1 MGRDREAGIPGQEN
15 RRAQEAM
22 EKAKAR
28 LEEVKELS
36 KPMQTVVLDGDGAV
50 AYFVGKGNLDLE
62 ETVVAVP
69 LTKLLIF
76 LGEVLKAVIAPTFA
90 GQAVTQRRGG
100 GDEPPKKNIL
110 TS

>member
-1 MGRDREAGIPGQEN
+1 MMKGGIPGQDEK
-15 RRAQEAM
+15 RAREAM
-22 EKAKAR
+22 DKAR
-28 LEEVKELS
+28 ERLKEVSEAS

-76 LGEVLKAVIAPTFA
+76 LGEILKAVIAPTFA
-90 GQAVTQRRGG
+90 GQSVTQRRGG